1 MQTLC
6 LAGAEGKLLYTRQ
19 VAAQHAFKVGCMPF
33 FVSSGTSTADPS
45 VQYMQEVQ
53 QESLV
58 DLTVFWHAHICPDVS
73 SDEVCCKYMNLQT
86 QHLAQRICHPVSR
99 EKIFLSRTCC
109 AQVYWLSGAVSTQ
122 FELGNGAATVTAGV
136 AAGVK
141 AGVAAGVK
149 AGEARYGEETPAVAD
164 GVGTAGLLDCAGG
177 GGGGGGGV
185 GLLRETAGE
194 V

>member
-1 MQTLC
+1 
-6 LAGAEGKLLYTRQ
+6 
-19 VAAQHAFKVGCMPF
+19 
-33 FVSSGTSTADPS
+33 
-45 VQYMQEVQ
+45 
-53 QESLV
+53 
-58 DLTVFWHAHICPDVS
+58 
-73 SDEVCCKYMNLQT
+73 MNLQT

-122 FELGNGAATVTAGV
+122 FELGDGAATVTAGV

-149 AGEARYGEETPAVAD
+149 AGEAKYGEETPAVAD

-177 GGGGGGGV
+177 GGGGGGGG

-194 V
+194 VYAGTAVTVWTGTTYVAVGVACGGGGGGGGLLSGIEGDV